1 MGRASGFMRSLLCNA
16 SGGASRGMRVLG
28 LVPFGAA
35 VYWSQDSRCAPQP
48 PKLSPTELHPNVVVL
63 QSRAIQVLLSGIR
76 DKETTNAKF
85 MDCADRLF
93 RILAEESLAQLDS
106 VTPITVVSQCGVA
119 AGYASPQLDSVCAVA
134 ILRSGDALL
143 QAYHQISRGAISK
156 GNLLIQRDEK
166 TKKPRLFIC
175 QLPAEISNKRLLLL
189 DPMLATG
196 GSAKLAI
203 QLLIDKGVPQE
214 HIIFVNMVCTPD
226 GLSALAA
233 AYPAVKVVTCAV
245 DDGLTSGKFVRPGLG
260 DFGDRYY
267 NTVEIETPTFMG
279 GDFDIPV
286 ASFSQKA
293 DWRDKYYADNQE

>member
-1 MGRASGFMRSLLCNA
+1 
-16 SGGASRGMRVLG
+16 VLG
-28 LVPFGAA
+28 LVPLGAA
-35 VYWSQDSRCAPQP
+35 AYWSHDVRCAPAA
-48 PKLSPTELHPNVVVL
+48 PKLSPSELHPNVVVL
-63 QSRAIQVLLSGIR
+63 ESRAIQVLLSGLR
-76 DKETTNAKF
+76 DKETPNSKF

-93 RILAEESLAQLDS
+93 RILAEESLAQVDS
-106 VTPITVVSQCGVA
+106 VVPVTIKTQCGLA
-119 AGYASPQLDSVCAVA
+119 NGLTAPELESVCAVA

-143 QAYHQISRGAISK
+143 QAFHQISRGISK
-156 GNLLIQRDEK
+156 GNLLIQRDET

-175 QLPAEISNKRLLLL
+175 QLPNDLQNKQLLLL

-279 GDFDIPV
+279 MDGDVPS
-286 ASFSQKA
+286 ASWRPQKA
-293 DWRDKYYADNQE
+293 DWRDQYREK